1 MTSLGYVV
9 RTMAMGAFIVTGED
23 RKTVDASEYCS
34 FPTYFYLWKRDFPD
48 LKVSRPVEDI

>member
-1 MTSLGYVV
+1 
-9 RTMAMGAFIVTGED
+9 MGAFIVTGED